1 MIKVIREKRTEILKK
16 LGVMIC
22 SLTLLLM
29 FYCENKLSK
38 ESGVRN
44 SDITAKSDVNNFE
57 VK

>member
-1 MIKVIREKRTEILKK
+1 MIKVLSEKRIEILKK

-22 SLTLLLM
+22 SLTILLM

-38 ESGVRN
+38 ESGVSN
-44 SDITAKSDVNNFE
+44 NNITTSSDAKNFE